1 MKTAPLITLW
11 LFWRFISV
19 LPSQMPARIIKASS
33 DHIKVAPL
41 GKGTFLNCVYSG
53 NPAPEVYWTKNGKRL
68 DNKCAF
74 CVHKVQHFYRKS
86 TLRVTPYRDTDFG
99 GYKCRARNKLG
110 FGDITIK
117 LEEDKSQ
124 NISQCFRDRI
134 LASDPRLRLEF
145 LPRCNSNGSY
155 HVLQC
160 SVHLDKCW
168 CVDQS
173 GHKIADA
180 LDDHQGKYCGR
191 REQKDLSTV
200 AAVVMVI
207 GSVLLLLLI
216 AIICY
221 ATKRRKHL

>member
-1 MKTAPLITLW
+1 MFSEVFLDM
-11 LFWRFISV
+11 FVV

-124 NISQCFRDRI
+124 SKFCVVWHMLSIHVPRTWVYGDEGIRFKDVIHVAIFSSCFE
-134 LASDPRLRLEF
+134 P
-145 LPRCNSNGSY
+145 
-155 HVLQC
+155 
-160 SVHLDKCW
+160 
-168 CVDQS
+168 
-173 GHKIADA
+173 
-180 LDDHQGKYCGR
+180 
-191 REQKDLSTV
+191 
-200 AAVVMVI
+200 
-207 GSVLLLLLI
+207 
-216 AIICY
+216 
-221 ATKRRKHL
+221 

>member
-1 MKTAPLITLW
+1 M
-11 LFWRFISV
+11 FVV

-124 NISQCFRDRI
+124 SKFC
-134 LASDPRLRLEF
+134 L
-145 LPRCNSNGSY
+145 
-155 HVLQC
+155 V
-160 SVHLDKCW
+160 
-168 CVDQS
+168 
-173 GHKIADA
+173 
-180 LDDHQGKYCGR
+180 
-191 REQKDLSTV
+191 
-200 AAVVMVI
+200 
-207 GSVLLLLLI
+207 
-216 AIICY
+216 
-221 ATKRRKHL
+221 